1 MAVCGERNMDCAKV
15 GLKKEIPVGKM
26 QTVEVAGVSVLLA
39 NIAGKYYAIG
49 NKCTHRGCKLSSGE
63 FEGETVKC
71 PCHKSVFNVKTG
83 EVVHGPASKPAP
95 KYAVKVEEDQILVS
109 VK

>member
-1 MAVCGERNMDCAKV
+1 MDFEKAA
-15 GLKKEIPVGKM
+15 LKEEIPAGKM
-26 QTVEVAGVSVLLA
+26 KSVEVAGVSVLLA
-39 NIAGKYYAIG
+39 NIEGEYYAIG
-49 NKCTHRGCKLSSGE
+49 NKCTHRSCKLSSGV

-83 EVVHGPASKPAP
+83 EVVHGPTSKPEP
-95 KYAVKVEEDQILVS
+95 KYAVKVEEEQILVS

>member
-1 MAVCGERNMDCAKV
+1 MDFMKAASKQ
-15 GLKKEIPVGKM
+15 EIPAGAMKNVK
-26 QTVEVAGVSVLLA
+26 VAEVSVLLA
-39 NIAGKYYAIG
+39 NVAGEYYAIG

-63 FEGETVKC
+63 LEGETVKC

-83 EVVHGPASKPAP
+83 EVVHGPASKPEP
-95 KYAVKVEEDQILVS
+95 KYAVKVEDEQVLVS